1 MARQK
6 RSGTYYCLAASKY
19 GWLRGNHKYSG
30 FLDNTHSATK
40 VNLGFLSGKRK
51 EDGIWKSYGNKPQNI
66 GSINYL
72 EVIFIDRWGCYTLN
86 SHHTFDRNH
95 GTKN

>member
-1 MARQK
+1 MVDLYGKAEEVW
-6 RSGTYYCLAASKY
+6 YLLLLAASKY
-19 GWLRGNHKYSG
+19 GWLRGNHKCSG
-30 FLDNTHSATK
+30 FLDNMRSATK

-72 EVIFIDRWGCYTLN
+72 EGIFIDRWGCLDNLHFKLT
-86 SHHTFDRNH
+86 SHL
-95 GTKN
+95 